1 MSHDWNNNTIII
13 QGTSTVRTILVIK
26 NFGAPIKRLEM
37 LICYDFHSRIF
48 DEEGDLM
55 FATEP
60 RLFLIGTITI
70 LTLVW
75 LDQPIKLITSVGLN
89 LVKHVNKLVE
99 PMSEP
104 PISSNIPMKLVPIRL
119 VKIGIPLDTFNN
131 IYQRHFSNL
140 K

>member
-1 MSHDWNNNTIII
+1 MFHDWGNNIIII
-13 QGTSTVRTILVIK
+13 QGNGTIRTIPVTKKL
-26 NFGAPIKRLEM
+26 GAPTKCLKT
-37 LICYDFHSRIF
+37 LVCYGFHFRISN
-48 DEEGDLM
+48 EEEDLM